1 MKKLNEYET
10 PITDISTIWGRT
22 CLDSHIYIPVN
33 RARDLERK
41 LAMCRDALAHCNRYM
56 AGVMEW
62 EAGISN
68 KDNQTCSEVADYALD
83 QTK

>member
-1 MKKLNEYET
+1 MKNLNEYET
-10 PITDISTIWGRT
+10 PITDDLEYHTGQGV
-22 CLDSHIYIPVN
+22 YVVN
-33 RARDLERK
+33 SVRSRDLERK
-41 LAMCRDALAHCNRYM
+41 LRMCRDALAHCNRYM